1 MTDAFPTSYFEL
13 FDIPVSYDVDL
24 NKVQHRYRELQ
35 KAVHP
40 DKYASAS
47 AQERRL
53 SMQQT
58 SMINQALHTLKHPVE
73 RAVYLLQLKSPEFT
87 MDNQTTMD
95 ASFLMEQ
102 MEMREKLETVRD
114 LKDPIAE
121 LEGMLTQ
128 ISSNVK
134 SIAAEFIRSYEE
146 DEIDSAREA
155 VRKLQFL
162 YKTRTEID
170 ELVASIEDE
179 LM

>member
-58 SMINQALHTLKHPVE
+58 SMIN
-73 RAVYLLQLKSPEFT
+73 
-87 MDNQTTMD
+87 
-95 ASFLMEQ
+95 
-102 MEMREKLETVRD
+102 
-114 LKDPIAE
+114 
-121 LEGMLTQ
+121 
-128 ISSNVK
+128 
-134 SIAAEFIRSYEE
+134 
-146 DEIDSAREA
+146 
-155 VRKLQFL
+155 
-162 YKTRTEID
+162 
-170 ELVASIEDE
+170 
-179 LM
+179 

>member
-1 MTDAFPTSYFEL
+1 
-13 FDIPVSYDVDL
+13 
-24 NKVQHRYRELQ
+24 
-35 KAVHP
+35 
-40 DKYASAS
+40 
-47 AQERRL
+47 
-53 SMQQT
+53 
-58 SMINQALHTLKHPVE
+58 
-73 RAVYLLQLKSPEFT
+73 
-87 MDNQTTMD
+87 
-95 ASFLMEQ
+95 
-102 MEMREKLETVRD
+102 
-114 LKDPIAE
+114 

-134 SIAAEFIRSYEE
+134 SIAAEFIRSSEE